1 MNELLDFILREKQT
15 MEELDTSP
23 YALIDKIIEKLKNE
37 EETSDS
43 LIDQTEV
50 YWYII

>member
-1 MNELLDFILREKQT
+1 MNKLLEFILREKQT

-37 EETSDS
+37 EEIPDE
-43 LIDQTEV
+43 LISQAETN
-50 YWYII
+50 IGM